1 MLDINYDQDGIDSE
15 KVGELFF
22 DNDPSHLYLQSM
34 KLNKIK
40 VSKFTKVK
48 ETKDSVFQM
57 LTQ

>member
-34 KLNKIK
+34 K
-40 VSKFTKVK
+40 VK